1 MTLAFRA
8 GDRLLGAQIVDDPYP
23 FYAQLRREAPVWRVP
38 GTDAF
43 FVSTWDLVVEATG
56 RVEEFSNNFRHS
68 LYSEDDGAVGL
79 LTLDEGGAPDV
90 FAGADPP
97 AHTVHRKLFFPG
109 LVQKRMNAL
118 EGDVSTLADGLL
130 DEFVDANQADA
141 ALGLAN
147 PLPIRV
153 MAERVIGF
161 RDPDVAQLQQWV
173 FAGSRFLGGRL
184 RLDEMASV
192 GGDVAGML
200 PWVADRLDQALAS
213 PSEGNVLDA
222 AAVGV
227 REGVLTREEASFTLM
242 VLLGAGG
249 ETTTSL
255 IGNAI
260 RILAERSDLQD
271 ELRANLAVVPAF
283 VEEVLRLESPFR
295 FHPRT
300 ARGAV
305 ELGGVEIPDGALV
318 ALLWASANRD
328 ESVFERPDEVVVDRS
343 NAHLHLAF
351 GRGIHHCVGA
361 PLARLESRVVLTKL
375 LERTVRFTLDPA
387 RPPRGV
393 DSLWVR
399 RHERLPIV
407 VDRA

>member
-1 MTLAFRA
+1 MALASGG
-8 GDRLLGAQIVDDPYP
+8 GDRLLGAQVVEDPYP
-23 FYAQLRREAPVWRVP
+23 FYAQLRRDAPVWRVP

-43 FVSTWDLVVEATG
+43 FVSTWELVAEATG
-56 RVEEFSNNFRHS
+56 RVDEFSNNFRHA
-68 LYSEDDGAVGL
+68 LYSDDGGAVGL
-79 LTLDEGGAPDV
+79 LALGDGGAPDV

-109 LVQKRMNAL
+109 LVQKKMNAL
-118 EGDVSTLADGLL
+118 ERDVSTLADALL
-130 DEFVDANQADA
+130 DELVRTNQPDA

-147 PLPIRV
+147 PLPIQV

-161 RDPDVAQLQQWV
+161 PDPDLTQTQQWV

-192 GGDVAGML
+192 GEQAAGML
-200 PWVADRLDQALAS
+200 PWVTQQLDVALSSAG
-213 PSEGNVLDA
+213 EGNVLDA
-222 AAVGV
+222 AAGGV
-227 REGVLTREEASFTLM
+227 RDGVLTREEAAFTLM

-260 RILAERSDLQD
+260 RTLAERSDLQD
-271 ELRANLAVVPAF
+271 ELRADPSAVPAF

-300 ARGAV
+300 ARGV

-318 ALLWASANRD
+318 ALLWGSANRD
-328 ESVFERPDEVVVDRS
+328 ESVFERSEEVVLDRS
-343 NAHLHLAF
+343 DAHLHLGF

-375 LERTVRFTLDPA
+375 LERTVRFTLDPE
-387 RPPRGV
+387 RTPRWV

-407 VDRA
+407 VEPA

>member
-1 MTLAFRA
+1 MTLAPKA
-8 GDRLLGAQIVDDPYP
+8 GDRLVGADIVEDPYP
-23 FYAQLRREAPVWRVP
+23 FYAELRLDAPVWRVP

-43 FVSTWDLVVEATG
+43 FVSSWDLVAEATG
-56 RVEEFSNNFRHS
+56 LVEEFSNNFRHA
-68 LYSEDDGAVGL
+68 LYSEDDGTVGL
-79 LTLDEGGAPDV
+79 LGLDDGGAPDV

-109 LVQKRMNAL
+109 LVQKKMNAL
-118 EGDVSTLADGLL
+118 EGDVSTLADELL
-130 DEFVDANQADA
+130 GDLLGANQADA

-147 PLPIRV
+147 PLPIRL

-161 RDPDVAQLQQWV
+161 RDPDIAQTQHWV

-184 RLDEMASV
+184 RLDEMGSV
-192 GGDVAGML
+192 GEQVAGML
-200 PWVADRLDQALAS
+200 PWVTGQLDVALAS
-213 PSEGNVLDA
+213 AGEGNVLDA
-222 AAVGV
+222 AADGV
-227 REGVLTREEASFTLM
+227 REGVLTREEAAFTLM

-260 RILAERSDLQD
+260 RILAERGDLQD
-271 ELRANLAVVPAF
+271 ALRADLTRVPAF
-283 VEEVLRLESPFR
+283 LEEVLRLESPFR

-300 ARGAV
+300 ARGHV

-318 ALLWASANRD
+318 VLLWGSANRD
-328 ESVFERPDEVVVDRS
+328 ESVFERPEDVDLDRA
-343 NAHLHLAF
+343 NAHLHFGF

-387 RPPRGV
+387 RPPRWV

-407 VDRA
+407 VEPA